1 MTSSLSLPATTSS
14 LRRPGSRARRRAVVG
29 LAALFAT
36 LGAGHALQAA
46 SANWAAA
53 PTNGMWF
60 ATTGEINWSTG
71 DGTFPGDISG
81 TITNTTDDATFNVN
95 SPITQIEINS
105 TAGVATPL
113 NIENIGFSGDALAT
127 NYVIGSTTGN
137 ALILSGNANSGATT
151 SQIFISGALRAN
163 AATAV
168 TATINAPVILAAQ
181 SATLP
186 GFGVFQNNSTSLTS
200 GDALV
205 FNGPVSGGATSESVT
220 LTLRGANIN
229 TGNAINGVI
238 SDGGAA
244 KGVAVIKRD
253 AGVWTLT
260 GANTYTG
267 GTTAAGGT
275 LVIAGSANLGVTT
288 LSGGTLRINSSGTV
302 STTGGISQTAF
313 NGNLAVV
320 NGTLVTGGVTTTG
333 NSNGRTLTLTGG
345 TLQSNGDL
353 YVAGTAVEIT
363 LNGGTIKSGNAAGI
377 TINDYNNVIA
387 TGAGGATLDTTT
399 GNITSTAVLTGTLAG
414 PIAVTGGNTFRSG
427 INNTGSFTLQNN
439 STWDINGQA
448 DQIVR
453 TGALVGTDGVITN
466 TGAAQTLTINFTGT
480 AGSYAGTIAGGAAI
494 AVAKAGTG
502 AQTLSGANTF
512 SGGLTI
518 TNGTLVA
525 GSASALGA
533 GNVTVSGDGTAVGV
547 LASSLANINAVG
559 DVAVS
564 GGSLDLNTSGVGSLT
579 LAADK
584 NFTMTAGT
592 WNVTLATAGSGD
604 RVLGSGSGTF
614 NISDCAI
621 ALSGTPAYGSTYSLF
636 PGFASGTVTN
646 VTITGYDTTNYAATL
661 SSAGVLSFTSTAT
674 DGFTAWQSGIAWNG
688 GDSSASG
695 DPDGDGQVN
704 LLEYALGA
712 DPVAAS
718 STGSLATAVA
728 SNRLTLT
735 FNRIADPALTYTVQA
750 SSDLTAWSDIF
761 TSTGG
766 SNTAGPVVVTDTQD
780 LTARRFLR
788 LVVTH

>member
-1 MTSSLSLPATTSS
+1 
-14 LRRPGSRARRRAVVG
+14 
-29 LAALFAT
+29 
-36 LGAGHALQAA
+36 
-46 SANWAAA
+46 
-53 PTNGMWF
+53 
-60 ATTGEINWSTG
+60 
-71 DGTFPGDISG
+71 
-81 TITNTTDDATFNVN
+81 
-95 SPITQIEINS
+95 
-105 TAGVATPL
+105 
-113 NIENIGFSGDALAT
+113 
-127 NYVIGSTTGN
+127 
-137 ALILSGNANSGATT
+137 
-151 SQIFISGALRAN
+151 
-163 AATAV
+163 
-168 TATINAPVILAAQ
+168 
-181 SATLP
+181 
-186 GFGVFQNNSTSLTS
+186 
-200 GDALV
+200 
-205 FNGPVSGGATSESVT
+205 
-220 LTLRGANIN
+220 
-229 TGNAINGVI
+229 
-238 SDGGAA
+238 
-244 KGVAVIKRD
+244 
-253 AGVWTLT
+253 
-260 GANTYTG
+260 
-267 GTTAAGGT
+267 
-275 LVIAGSANLGVTT
+275 
-288 LSGGTLRINSSGTV
+288 
-302 STTGGISQTAF
+302 
-313 NGNLAVV
+313 
-320 NGTLVTGGVTTTG
+320 
-333 NSNGRTLTLTGG
+333 
-345 TLQSNGDL
+345 
-353 YVAGTAVEIT
+353 
-363 LNGGTIKSGNAAGI
+363 
-377 TINDYNNVIA
+377 VIA

-414 PIAVTGGNTFRSG
+414 PITVTGGNTFRSG

-646 VTITGYDTTNYAATL
+646 VTITGYDTANYAATL